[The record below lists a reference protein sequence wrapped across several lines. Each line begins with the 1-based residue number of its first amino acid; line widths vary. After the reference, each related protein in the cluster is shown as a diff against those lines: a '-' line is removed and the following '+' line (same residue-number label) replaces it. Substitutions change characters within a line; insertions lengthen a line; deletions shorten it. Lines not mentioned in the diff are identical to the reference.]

1 MSIRSLIAALVLGSF
16 FGSFVVACSDD
27 SSGKGSDGSVVE
39 ETEYV
44 SCLSDEDC
52 GDSAS
57 CAKLEGDAH
66 TVSVCVKDVHVPCIA
81 DYECDGGICIAVA
94 GLQQTICTQPIVDD
108 CPFHGFDGLEYEVNI
123 SNETLYLVTE
133 YLSDSCE
140 MVLRL
145 KSDLSNMA
153 WHYVLY
159 VDEEGNRRGVVGNG
173 SLVEVLHLSLGWIHL
188 RETDPDGTDP
198 TEYMLFLV
206 SETSGG

>member
-1 MSIRSLIAALVLGSF
+1 MA
-16 FGSFVVACSDD
+16 
-27 SSGKGSDGSVVE
+27 E
-39 ETEYV
+39 ETEYI
-44 SCLSDEDC
+44 SCDLALGADC
-52 GDSAS
+52 PDGSS
-57 CAKLEGDAH
+57 CARLEGDAH
-66 TVSVCVKDVHVPCIA
+66 TLSVCVQDAHVPCVA
-81 DYECDGGICIAVA
+81 DFECDGGMCIAMQ
-94 GLQQTICTQPIVDD
+94 GLQQTICTQPLTEDTS
-108 CPFHGFDGLEYEVNI
+108 CPFYGFGNLEYEVKVAT
-123 SNETLYLVTE
+123 ETLYLVTE
-133 YLSDSCE
+133 YVSDSCE
-140 MVLRL
+140 MIMRL